1 MKRSIVLT
9 ACLALAVAPWL
20 NAGAGRDGEVRA
32 VSVAP
37 AAGKVEIVIDLRGAV
52 DVQDFTLR
60 SPARLV
66 VDLLGARL
74 GAPLTLYDGQN
85 RGGVKNVRYG
95 QFRPTVVR
103 VVIDLDALKDY
114 EIQKVDGQIRIQIGT
129 ERTAF
134 GAWSS
139 ANPASAP
146 EPVAE
151 APAAAPRVTGDPMAA
166 RVSTPTVA
174 GVHSIDDYIAM
185 HGAEARQSQAP
196 RITVQWDDADI
207 QDVVA
212 GFAAF
217 SGRTIV
223 VSKGITGKITAEV
236 KNQPWDLAFNA
247 VLESQGLTAQLLPGG
262 IINVVDKK
270 DLARAD
276 STVPVETRIVRVN
289 YAQASSL
296 LPAIA
301 SIVTKT
307 RGSVVADTTN
317 NALVITDVQTRIQ
330 DIADFVR
337 ALDIRTP
344 QVAIQAKIILVDR
357 TDINELGVQ
366 YDLGSATQFFNKLV
380 QRPDPSTAV
389 AVDTDLDGVPDA
401 LVPAETFDPTVTIV
415 DLGGNSLSATGNAD
429 QQVVNPALNLIFSTA
444 LGNFTLT
451 SFLQALQRVELA
463 DVQSE
468 PSVTVLDN
476 RPAEVLVGD
485 RVPIRI
491 VDVASTTAG
500 AAGSNVPRATVRFEQ
515 TGINLRVTPHVT
527 ANRQVLMQVHAERS
541 NVRPASVDIGF
552 TFQTQQVES
561 QVLVNDGETIVL
573 GGLTE
578 TSLTVTKSGIPFLVD
593 LPIVGRLFG
602 FTSQTEQRRDLI
614 ILITPHIVD
623 DLATPSASN

>member
-515 TGINLRVTPHVT
+515 TGINLKVTPHVT

>member
-1 MKRSIVLT
+1 MKRSIVLAT
-9 ACLALAVAPWL
+9 GLALAVAPWL
-20 NAGAGRDGEVRA
+20 SAGPGRDGEVRA

-52 DVQDFTLR
+52 EVQDFTL
-60 SPARLV
+60 SAPARLV
-66 VDLLGARL
+66 IDLLGARL
-74 GAPLTLYDGQN
+74 GAPLTLYDGLN

-95 QFRPTVVR
+95 QFRPTIVR

-114 EIQKVDGQIRIQIGT
+114 EIQRVEGQIRIQIGT

-134 GAWSS
+134 AAWSS
-139 ANPASAP
+139 EDAAPPPA
-146 EPVAE
+146 PVAA
-151 APAAAPRVTGDPMAA
+151 APAAPPVTGDPAA
-166 RVSTPTVA
+166 RVTTPSV
-174 GVHSIDDYIAM
+174 GGPRSIDDYIAR
-185 HGAEARQSQAP
+185 HRAEAMQSQAP

-217 SGRTIV
+217 SGRSIV

-236 KNQPWDLAFNA
+236 KNQPWDLALNA
-247 VLESQGLTAQLLPGG
+247 VLESQGLTTQLLPGG

-276 STVPVETRIVRVN
+276 STVPVETRLVRVN

-296 LPAIA
+296 VPAIA
-301 SIVTKT
+301 SIVSKT

-317 NALVITDVQTRIQ
+317 NALVITDVQSRIQ

-357 TDINELGVQ
+357 TDIEELGVQ
-366 YDLGSATQFFNKLV
+366 YDLGSSTQFFNKLV

-401 LVPAETFDPTVTIV
+401 LVPAESFDPTVTIV
-415 DLGGNSLSATGNAD
+415 DLGGNSLSALGNAD
-429 QQVVNPALNLIFSTA
+429 QQVVNPALRLIFSTA

-491 VDVASTTAG
+491 VDVASQTTG
-500 AAGSNVPRATVRFEQ
+500 AAGSQVPRATVRFEQ

-541 NVRPASVDIGF
+541 NIRPASVDIGF
-552 TFQTQQVES
+552 TFQTQQAES
-561 QVLVNDGETIVL
+561 QVLVNDGETIVV

-578 TSLTVTKSGIPFLVD
+578 TTLTVTKSGIPFLVD

-623 DLATPSASN
+623 DIATPSASN